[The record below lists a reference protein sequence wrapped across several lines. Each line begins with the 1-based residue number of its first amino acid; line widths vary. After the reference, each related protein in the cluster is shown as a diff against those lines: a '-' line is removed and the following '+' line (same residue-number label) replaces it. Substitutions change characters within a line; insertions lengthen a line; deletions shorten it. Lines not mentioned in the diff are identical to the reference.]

1 MAKEQAQK
9 NQAQTIGLRNAVHP
23 SIHFDT
29 DGLSER
35 RSYCKFKSSIR
46 IPGFF
51 YNGKAPAKFERADWR
66 YPCES
71 QTIGITYIA
80 YTGGLFL
87 IPYIAGIHKGENAQH
102 AVKASFWQRNADFR
116 IHQRAF
122 CAANGD
128 LSVFILGAERSR
140 FIAAHRANSARVV
153 IFENG
158 ERFTGQAASVTQF
171 AIQAQHEPARECIIV
186 LLLKIDLIVLGAG
199 NRQAQ
204 LKIGPRQSAAAWNG
218 RMIACI
224 ARPANR

>member
-71 QTIGITYIA
+71 QTIGITYIGPLKFSWGFPIVKKAGDA
-80 YTGGLFL
+80 Y
-87 IPYIAGIHKGENAQH
+87 
-102 AVKASFWQRNADFR
+102 R
-116 IHQRAF
+116 
-122 CAANGD
+122 
-128 LSVFILGAERSR
+128 R
-140 FIAAHRANSARVV
+140 F
-153 IFENG
+153 E
-158 ERFTGQAASVTQF
+158 FT
-171 AIQAQHEPARECIIV
+171 
-186 LLLKIDLIVLGAG
+186 
-199 NRQAQ
+199 
-204 LKIGPRQSAAAWNG
+204 
-218 RMIACI
+218 
-224 ARPANR
+224 